1 MKRLWV
7 LIAVCFVD
15 MIGLM
20 IVAPLLTPFARR
32 FGASDWVVGLL
43 FSSFAIAQLMSSPVW
58 GRVSDRYGRRP
69 ALLVGLGGS
78 LFAYLIFGFASS
90 LWLLFVCRIVQGL
103 GGGTTGVAQA
113 YVADTM
119 QPAERA
125 KALGWL
131 SAATSAGVSIGAV
144 IGALASHL
152 GPAAPG
158 IVAAFLVAVNMVFA
172 WKWLPESLVPR
183 PPVAT
188 PSGGF
193 VPPQSRPIMHALW
206 EVVRHPGRPVSQ
218 MIWIYAVGMLALNA
232 VIGVMSLYL
241 IDTFGFTE
249 KNLGYVFTVFSV
261 VGVILRIGPV
271 GWVNERIGEVRTL
284 RLGAFLMVLG
294 LTLLPFPKQFSGFVV
309 SLLLVPSGTAF
320 LFPATSSLVSQRTDR
335 HELGLTMGVQQTFR
349 GIMAIIGPIG
359 ATLVYQT
366 LGHGVPFWIA
376 AAVVAVALMLSS
388 QVRHE
393 TPVPAAAPAVRL

>member
-20 IVAPLLTPFARR
+20 IIAPLLAPFARR
-32 FGASDWVVGLL
+32 YGAADWVIGFL
-43 FSSFAIAQLMSSPVW
+43 FSGFAIAQLLSSPVW
-58 GRVSDRYGRRP
+58 GRVSDHYGRRP
-69 ALLVGLGGS
+69 AILAGLGGS
-78 LFAYLIFGFASS
+78 MFAYLIFGFANS
-90 LWLLFVCRIVQGL
+90 LWLLFVCRLVQGL

-119 QPAERA
+119 EPSERA

-158 IVAAFLVAVNMVFA
+158 IVAATLVAINMAFA
-172 WKWLPESLVPR
+172 WRWLPESR
-183 PPVAT
+183 PLCAIPVT
-188 PSGGF
+188 PGGG
-193 VPPQSRPIMHALW
+193 VAPLPSSRPIAHALW
-206 EVVRHPGRPVSQ
+206 EVIRHPGRPVSQ

-241 IDTFGFTE
+241 IDTFGFTA

-261 VGVILRIGPV
+261 VGVVLRIGPV
-271 GWVNERIGEVRTL
+271 GWVNERFGEVRTL
-284 RLGAFLMVLG
+284 RLGASLMVLG
-294 LTLLPFPKQFSGFVV
+294 LTLLPLPKQFSVFVV
-309 SLLLVPSGTAF
+309 CLLLVPAGTAF
-320 LFPATSSLVSQRTDR
+320 LFPATTSLVSQRTDR
-335 HELGLTMGVQQTFR
+335 HELGLTMGVQQAFR
-349 GIMAIIGPIG
+349 GIVAIIGPIG
-359 ATLVYQT
+359 ATLVYQA

-376 AAVVAVALMLSS
+376 AAIVAVALMLSS

-393 TPVPAAAPAVRL
+393 APVPAAA

>member
-20 IVAPLLTPFARR
+20 IVAPLLAPFARR
-32 FGASDWVVGLL
+32 FGAADWVVGLL
-43 FSSFAIAQLMSSPVW
+43 FSSFAIAQLLSSPVW

-69 ALLVGLGGS
+69 ALLVGLAGS
-78 LFAYLIFGFASS
+78 MFAYLIFGFANS
-90 LWLLFVCRIVQGL
+90 LWLLFVCRLVQGL

-119 QPAERA
+119 EPAERA

-144 IGALASHL
+144 IGALASHF
-152 GPAAPG
+152 GAAAPG
-158 IVAAFLVAVNMVFA
+158 LVAASLVLLNMVFA
-172 WKWLPESLVPR
+172 WRWLPESRKPIT
-183 PPVAT
+183 T
-188 PSGGF
+188 PSGRF
-193 VPPQSRPIMHALW
+193 VPPNSRPILHALW
-206 EVVRHPGRPVSQ
+206 EVARHPGRPVAQ
-218 MIWIYAVGMLALNA
+218 MIWIYAVGMLALNS

-241 IDTFGFTE
+241 IDTFGFTD

-271 GWVNERIGEVRTL
+271 GWVNGRIGEVRTL
-284 RLGAFLMVLG
+284 RLGALLMVLG
-294 LTLLPFPKQFSGFVV
+294 LTLLPLPKVFPVFVV
-309 SLLLVPSGTAF
+309 ALLLVPAGTAF
-320 LFPATSSLVSQRTDR
+320 LFPATTSLVSQRTER

-359 ATLVYQT
+359 ATLVYQA

-376 AAVVAVALMLSS
+376 AVVVAVALMLSS
-388 QVRHE
+388 QVRHD
-393 TPVPAAAPAVRL
+393 VPLAASTGAVQP

>member
-43 FSSFAIAQLMSSPVW
+43 FSSFAIAQLLSSPVW

-69 ALLVGLGGS
+69 ALLVGLAGS
-78 LFAYLIFGFASS
+78 LFAYLIFGFANT

-119 QPAERA
+119 QPADRA

-158 IVAAFLVAVNMVFA
+158 MVAAFLVAVNMVFA

-183 PPVAT
+183 PLVAT
-188 PSGGF
+188 ASGRF
-193 VPPQSRPIMHALW
+193 VPHQSRPIGHALW
-206 EVVRHPGRPVSQ
+206 EVVRHPGRPISQ

-241 IDTFGFTE
+241 IDTFGFTD

-271 GWVNERIGEVRTL
+271 GLVNERIGEVRTL

-294 LTLLPFPKQFSGFVV
+294 LTLLPFPKHFFAFVV
-309 SLLLVPSGTAF
+309 ALLLVPAGTAF
-320 LFPATSSLVSQRTDR
+320 LFPATTSLVSQRTDR

-376 AAVVAVALMLSS
+376 AAVVAVVLMLSS
-388 QVRHE
+388 QVRHAR
-393 TPVPAAAPAVRL
+393 VPAVATTVSL

>member
-20 IVAPLLTPFARR
+20 IIAPLLTPYARR
-32 FGASDWVVGLL
+32 FGAPDWVVGVL
-43 FSSFAIAQLMSSPVW
+43 FSSFAIAQLLASPIW

-69 ALLVGLGGS
+69 ALIAGLSGAF
-78 LFAYLIFGFASS
+78 FAYLIFGFANS
-90 LWLLFVCRIVQGL
+90 LWLLFVCRTVQGL

-119 QPAERA
+119 APSERA

-144 IGALASHL
+144 LGSLAANL

-158 IVAAFLVAVNMVFA
+158 LVAAGLVLLNIVFA
-172 WKWLPESLVPR
+172 WYWLPESRVPR
-183 PPVAT
+183 PKVAT
-188 PSGGF
+188 ASGRIV
-193 VPPQSRPIMHALW
+193 VPRERPILHALW
-206 EVVRHPGRPVSQ
+206 EVVQHPSRPVSE
-218 MIWIYAVGMLALNA
+218 MIWIYAVGMLALNV

-249 KNLGYVFTVFSV
+249 KNVGYVFTVFSV
-261 VGVILRIGPV
+261 VGVVLRIGPV
-271 GWVNERIGEVRTL
+271 GWLNAAIGELRTL
-284 RLGAFLMVLG
+284 RVGAG
-294 LTLLPFPKQFSGFVV
+294 LLVVGLLLLPLPRFFPVFVLC
-309 SLLLVPSGTAF
+309 LLLVPGGTAF
-320 LFPATSSLVSQRTDR
+320 LFPATSSLVSQRSDK

-359 ATLVYQT
+359 ATTVYQVF
-366 LGHGVPFWIA
+366 GHGVPFWIA
-376 AAVVAVALMLSS
+376 AAIVAVVLGLSWR
-388 QVRHE
+388 VRHD
-393 TPVPAAAPAVRL
+393 TPVPEAAASP

>member
-1 MKRLWV
+1 MRRLWV

-20 IVAPLLTPFARR
+20 IVAPLLTPYARR
-32 FGASDWVVGLL
+32 YGAADWVIGLL
-43 FSSFAIAQLMSSPVW
+43 FSAFAIAQLLSSPVW

-69 ALLVGLGGS
+69 AILVGLGGS
-78 LFAYLIFGFASS
+78 MFAYLIFGFANS
-90 LWLLFVCRIVQGL
+90 LWLLFVCRLVQGL

-119 QPAERA
+119 EPSERA

-152 GPAAPG
+152 GSAAPG
-158 IVAAFLVAVNMVFA
+158 IVAAVLVAVNMVFA
-172 WKWLPESLVPR
+172 WKWLPESLVLHPQG
-183 PPVAT
+183 T
-188 PSGGF
+188 PSGRF
-193 VPPQSRPIMHALW
+193 VPAKVPRPIAHALW

-241 IDTFGFTE
+241 IDTFGFTD

-261 VGVILRIGPV
+261 VGVVLRIGPV
-271 GWVNERIGEVRTL
+271 GWVNARIGEVRTL
-284 RLGAFLMVLG
+284 RLGASLMVLG
-294 LTLLPFPKQFSGFVV
+294 LTLLPFPKLFPVFVL
-309 SLLLVPSGTAF
+309 SLLLVPAGTAF

-359 ATLVYQT
+359 ATLVYQA

-376 AAVVAVALMLSS
+376 AAIVAVALMLSS
-388 QVRHE
+388 QVRHDA
-393 TPVPAAAPAVRL
+393 PVPAAA